1 MGNEQLQLLIESIP
15 AHVVVTTSA
24 GEVET
29 VNRPTFEYFG
39 KTLEELNGWKTSDA
53 VHPDDLQQTIAA
65 QQKGFETGRAYNV
78 ESRLRRGDGVYR
90 WFNVLGLPMLD
101 TDGRILHWFHLVSD
115 IDDRKRA
122 DEALRASEINLRQI
136 FDNIPGFVFTLSPAG
151 VVELV
156 NRPYLKYFGKT
167 VEEIRAWKTSDIVHP
182 DDLPR
187 LTDAFSNSMTTGT
200 LLEEE
205 IRIRRAD
212 GVYRWFHARTLPVR
226 GTDGR
231 ITAWYGLM
239 TDIEDRKGAEE
250 ELRRTEAELAHAS
263 RVSSLGVLTA
273 SIAHE
278 VNQPLMALNIDAGTC
293 QLMLSANPPNVEGAR
308 EAAGRT
314 IRDGKH
320 AAEVITRLHALFKK
334 KDPTPEMLDLN
345 EAAREVVALSL
356 GRLQR
361 DRVIL
366 RQELADD
373 IPPINGDRV
382 QLQQVILNLVLNAS
396 DAMSGVEDRP
406 KVLTIRTEQVGD
418 AVRLTVQDA
427 GIGFQSEAVGKLFQP
442 FYTTKDGGMGI
453 GLSISRSIIESHHG
467 RIWAAPNDG
476 PGATFSFSI
485 PGPEGVTARAKRASA

>member
-1 MGNEQLQLLIESIP
+1 
-15 AHVVVTTSA
+15 
-24 GEVET
+24 
-29 VNRPTFEYFG
+29 
-39 KTLEELNGWKTSDA
+39 
-53 VHPDDLQQTIAA
+53 
-65 QQKGFETGRAYNV
+65 
-78 ESRLRRGDGVYR
+78 
-90 WFNVLGLPMLD
+90 
-101 TDGRILHWFHLVSD
+101 
-115 IDDRKRA
+115 
-122 DEALRASEINLRQI
+122 
-136 FDNIPGFVFTLSPAG
+136 
-151 VVELV
+151 
-156 NRPYLKYFGKT
+156 
-167 VEEIRAWKTSDIVHP
+167 
-182 DDLPR
+182 
-187 LTDAFSNSMTTGT
+187 MTTGT